1 MPPSK
6 AKFNLVA
13 RIKGSFQKLCFIVI
27 PLIIICRGHMIIYMD
42 HILIPVNVALVLIT
56 LPNMR
61 LIYKVVFGVIYL
73 LSIRL
78 GAFRH

>member
-1 MPPSK
+1 
-6 AKFNLVA
+6 
-13 RIKGSFQKLCFIVI
+13 
-27 PLIIICRGHMIIYMD
+27 MIIYMD